1 MKKRHLG
8 YTLIE
13 IVMTL
18 SIIGIAAALVGLGVA
33 QMADFQ
39 NRSSVSVMKRQELQ
53 DLDSFVRDYISFVDV
68 KTYSSET
75 PNGRSFSFKDVS
87 ERSISFKYVANEE
100 DHVYTLSFNQTY
112 KTIQI
117 EGSLSDEMNKSKSF
131 SSISDVVFSWNDT
144 LQLLTLNVS
153 TETEAPARFAYSV
166 RSNA

>member
-39 NRSSVSVMKRQELQ
+39 NRSSVSVLKRQELQ
-53 DLDSFVRDYISFVDV
+53 DLDSFVQGYVSFVDV
-68 KTYSSET
+68 KTASRNFAET
-75 PNGRSFSFKDVS
+75 TGEDFSNQDG
-87 ERSISFKYVANEE
+87 IAFKYDD
-100 DHVYTLSFNQTY
+100 DHVYTLSFVQEN

-117 EGSLSDEMNKSKSF
+117 VGPLNDEMNKSKSF
-131 SSISDVVFSWNDT
+131 SSIQDVTFSWDVS
-144 LQLLTLNVS
+144 LQLLTLKVT